1 MGPNHA
7 ERMGKDWDR
16 LARSDALASI
26 DPSLG
31 SGVDEAAFVAVGA
44 AHVEW
49 LMTWVGDAVGRER
62 ALEIGCGIGRSTVHL
77 ADHFARVDGVDVSAE
92 MVRRARARGLPGN
105 VTLTVT
111 SGRDLRPFPDA
122 SFDFVL
128 SHLVL
133 QHVADEAVL
142 SEILTE
148 VARVLLPD
156 ARAMLQFDTRGHR
169 PLAAVVGVL
178 PDALLPAKRRR
189 AARRYP
195 RTSTRVRELV
205 AAAGL
210 AIEREEG
217 AGSAEHLLLLRP
229 GRPG

>member
-1 MGPNHA
+1 MGEH
-7 ERMGKDWDR
+7 WDR

-26 DPSLG
+26 DPTLG
-31 SGVDEAAFVAVGA
+31 SGVSEAAFVAAGA

-49 LMTWVGDAVGRER
+49 LMAWVGDAVGRER
-62 ALEIGCGIGRSTVHL
+62 ALEIGCGIGRTTVHL
-77 ADHFARVDGVDVSAE
+77 ADHFARVDCVDVSAE
-92 MVRRARARGLPGN
+92 MVRRARARGLPRN

-111 SGRDLRPFPDA
+111 SGRDLRHFPDA

-133 QHVADEAVL
+133 QHVADESVL
-142 SEILTE
+142 AEILTD
-148 VARVLLPD
+148 VARVLRPNG
-156 ARAMLQFDTRGHR
+156 RAMLQFDTRGHR

-189 AARRYP
+189 AARRYS
-195 RTSTRVRELV
+195 RTCAHVRELV

-217 AGSAEHLLLLRP
+217 AGSAEHLLFLSP

>member
-1 MGPNHA
+1 
-7 ERMGKDWDR
+7 
-16 LARSDALASI
+16 
-26 DPSLG
+26 
-31 SGVDEAAFVAVGA
+31 
-44 AHVEW
+44 
-49 LMTWVGDAVGRER
+49 
-62 ALEIGCGIGRSTVHL
+62 
-77 ADHFARVDGVDVSAE
+77 
-92 MVRRARARGLPGN
+92 
-105 VTLTVT
+105 
-111 SGRDLRPFPDA
+111 
-122 SFDFVL
+122 
-128 SHLVL
+128 
-133 QHVADEAVL
+133 VL